1 MDFENKM
8 AILVEENTRIIDK
21 KRNSYFG
28 RIFQNK
34 RKHSQNNKKGN
45 PIIAKILFL
54 KPVSKAA

>member
-1 MDFENKM
+1 M

-21 KRNSYFG
+21 KRNSSFG

-34 RKHSQNNKKGN
+34 RKHSQNNKKGK